1 MLRILRPSVPVF
13 VTAVLLSAGV
23 AAQTSGFLCCNMRGD
38 GSWISDSNYEEQGK
52 HVIPVGTPLKV
63 LGPGRSRVNVEIE
76 GKKQSIGNDYSRGL
90 TPEAFQA
97 RYIVADDPNPKIA
110 TYPKKIQEA
119 IRAAKLTKGM
129 TREQAI
135 MAVGYPIQ
143 SENSDL
149 NAPSWRMW
157 LWSFSEFK
165 VVFDGAGRIANIETD
180 PETRAKVVM
189 P

>member
-1 MLRILRPSVPVF
+1 MPP
-13 VTAVLLSAGV
+13 TARLLSSIALAALCASAV
-23 AAQTSGFLCCNMRGD
+23 AQTSGYLCCNMRSD
-38 GSWISDSNYEEQGK
+38 GSWISDSNYVEDSK
-52 HVIPVGTPLKV
+52 HLIPAGTPLKF
-63 LGPGRSRVNVEIE
+63 LGLGRNRVNVEIE

-90 TPEAFQA
+90 TLEAFQA
-97 RYIVADDPNPKIA
+97 RYVVADDPAAKIA
-110 TYPKKIQEA
+110 SYPKKIQEA
-119 IRAAKLTKGM
+119 IKAAKLTKGM

-165 VVFDGAGRIANIETD
+165 VNFDGAGRVANVETD
-180 PETRAKVVM
+180 EDTRSKIVM